1 MLEDFDVS
9 NFKLKK
15 PSNNNSMKTL
25 QEIKEISR
33 MNFDKDFVLYYDNIE
48 RVFKD
53 ILKRNNISFPSELYK
68 NLINSSAKKIL
79 YLKNYHDRDRPREV
93 AENFGLDLKVVN
105 MPSARTKSYPS
116 GHSAQAYLISSV
128 FSEIYPSLKKEF
140 KRAAE
145 NISKSRLVARV
156 HFPSDSVFGEQIGLA
171 MYNYLKY
178 KNQ

>member
-1 MLEDFDVS
+1 MLEDFNVS

-93 AENFGLDLKVVN
+93 AENFGLDLKVV
-105 MPSARTKSYPS
+105 
-116 GHSAQAYLISSV
+116 
-128 FSEIYPSLKKEF
+128 
-140 KRAAE
+140 
-145 NISKSRLVARV
+145 
-156 HFPSDSVFGEQIGLA
+156 
-171 MYNYLKY
+171 
-178 KNQ
+178 